1 MGVNV
6 GDKAPDFTLPSTIG
20 DEVTLSEM
28 LKEKPVVLT
37 FYLFDFTGDE
47 ERG

>member
-1 MGVNV
+1 MSIKV

-20 DEVTLSEM
+20 DEVTLSEV

-37 FYLFDFTGDE
+37 FYLLDFTGDE

>member
-1 MGVNV
+1 MAVKV
-6 GDKAPDFTLPSTIG
+6 GDKAPDFTLASTVG
-20 DEVTLSEM
+20 EKVTLSEV

-37 FYLFDFTGDE
+37 FYLLDFTGDE

>member
-1 MGVNV
+1 MSVNV
-6 GDKAPDFTLPSTIG
+6 GDKAPDFTLRSTVG
-20 DEVTLSEM
+20 DKVTLSEVWQ
-28 LKEKPVVLT
+28 EKPVVLT

>member
-1 MGVNV
+1 MAVNV

-20 DEVTLSEM
+20 DEVTLSQLLED
-28 LKEKPVVLT
+28 KAVVLT
-37 FYLFDFTGDE
+37 FYQFDFTGNE